1 MKIEITKYYKKL
13 FTEDNKTKLIGLLSI
28 LVFLWLVLYVIPSFF
43 ILLFH
48 TFLGNLILLL
58 TIILISATYTA
69 QYGIIAT
76 ICIII
81 LYRISSPSFK
91 TKETKTTENYEN
103 QNQDQNQWTQDSTN
117 TFLQIQSTINRNT
130 NFDTSMIQQQATQEE
145 VDYFNDNGKWPW
157 SQTTKDL
164 YTEALNKNVYI
175 RSYPD
180 DAIIKAQTIY
190 NENAIQQILK
200 MQTKEGKF
208 LQRGVEI
215 NQGTHEDDISGIG
228 AFGYTSGLKTNK
240 TNPNSKI
247 IKCDANTNEIKQIQ
261 FMGYGGILGEQV
273 NKETPVNYHD
283 LENIIPGFK
292 FINEPCNPCTNM
304 GNSTNYCPFILDI
317 SQNEIGANGVTIN
330 NGESGISA
338 LWKHLWF
345 NFL

>member
-28 LVFLWLVLYVIPSFF
+28 LVFLWLILYVIPSFF

-48 TFLGNLILLL
+48 TFLGNIILLL
-58 TIILISATYTA
+58 SVLLISATYNA

-81 LYRISSPSFK
+81 LYRISYPSSSK
-91 TKETKTTENYEN
+91 TIETKENYE
-103 QNQDQNQWTQDSTN
+103 NQWTQDSTN
-117 TFLQIQSTINRNT
+117 TFLKIQNTINRNI

-145 VDYFNDNGKWPW
+145 LDYFNENGKWPW

-164 YTEALNKNVYI
+164 YTDALNKNVYI
-175 RSYPD
+175 RAYPND
-180 DAIIKAQTIY
+180 SIIQAQTIY

-215 NQGTHEDDISGIG
+215 NQGTHEDDTSGIG
-228 AFGYTSGLKTNK
+228 VFGYTSGLKTNK
-240 TNPNSKI
+240 TNTNSKI
-247 IKCDANTNEIKQIQ
+247 IKCDSNTNELKQIQ
-261 FMGYGGILGEQV
+261 FMGYGGILTEQV

-304 GNSTNYCPFILDI
+304 GNSTNYCPFILDL
-317 SQNEIGANGVTIN
+317 SENEIGANGTTKN

-338 LWKHLWF
+338 LWKYLWF
-345 NFL
+345 KSTFL